1 MMRVAIHPDMK
12 GRRALK
18 SKIDTIA
25 APPSTPTLEQASP
38 PSQLHGAPPLLAPA
52 EVRRNYR
59 LGVINGVL
67 FALGDSL
74 SSAGLVLALLVRQLG
89 GSLALVGLLPALQI
103 GGFLLPQMLVGGR
116 LQAMPCKLPLYRRAA
131 VARMSAFGA
140 MLLAIIAA
148 GSLPPTVSL
157 WLIIICYSIF
167 NFGGGTSTL
176 AFQDV
181 VAKVIPPRRRG
192 SFFGTRQLF
201 GGLLTFAIVGP
212 LVGWLLGE
220 AGPLPFPLNYG
231 ALVALAWISMT
242 MSLAAFALVKE
253 PPQTQLGKRMHVI
266 EGLRRAPA
274 LMRANANYRWF
285 IISRM
290 LTRVGQIAEPF
301 YIIYAI
307 EALGLPPDVAGIY
320 LAVRALAGALSNL
333 LWSQISE
340 RQGTRRLILITGILF
355 VLAPTLALAGPAVS
369 RVLGLSGM
377 GLLIAIGLVFL
388 VAGVA
393 NDGNG
398 ISSNTYLLEIVPED
412 ERPTYIGLANTTLG
426 VVTFLPVLGGWLVAN
441 VGYGGTFGLAVTFA
455 LLGLAASLQLT
466 EVRLVKR

>member
-1 MMRVAIHPDMK
+1 MSRTK
-12 GRRALK
+12 GRPRLK
-18 SKIDTIA
+18 PNTDAIA
-25 APPSTPTLEQASP
+25 PHPSAPLTEQANSP
-38 PSQLHGAPPLLAPA
+38 SELHSAPLVLPLADI
-52 EVRRNYR
+52 RRNYR
-59 LGVINGVL
+59 LGVVNGVL

-116 LQAMPCKLPLYRRAA
+116 LQAMPYKLPLYRRAA
-131 VARMSAFGA
+131 VARMTAFSAMF
-140 MLLAIIAA
+140 LAIFAA
-148 GSLPPTVSL
+148 GSLPPNTSL

-181 VAKVIPPRRRG
+181 VAKVIPPRQRG

-212 LVGWLLGE
+212 LVRWLLGE
-220 AGPLPFPLNYG
+220 GGPLPFPYNYG
-231 ALVALAWISMT
+231 VLGVLAMISL
-242 MSLAAFALVKE
+242 SIGLLAFAIVKE
-253 PPQTQLGKRMHVI
+253 PPQTQLGPRMRVI

-274 LMRANANYRWF
+274 IMRGNANYRWF

-307 EALGLPPDVAGIY
+307 EALRLPADVAGVY
-320 LAVRALAGALSNL
+320 LAVRAISGALSNL
-333 LWSQISE
+333 LWSRISE
-340 RQGTRRLILITGILF
+340 RQGTRRLILLTSALF
-355 VLAPTLALAGPAVS
+355 VLAPALALAGPAIS
-369 RVLGLSGM
+369 SALGLGST

-398 ISSNTYLLEIVPED
+398 ISGNTYLLEIVPED

-426 VVTFLPVLGGWLVAN
+426 LVTFLPVLGGWLVAN
-441 VGYGGTFGLAVTFA
+441 VGYSGTFGLGVAFA
-455 LLGLAASLQLT
+455 LLGLASSFRLT
-466 EVRLVKR
+466 EMRAKRVT

>member
-1 MMRVAIHPDMK
+1 MASPSSAPATDP
-12 GRRALK
+12 AN
-18 SKIDTIA
+18 
-25 APPSTPTLEQASP
+25 APPAAQ
-38 PSQLHGAPPLLAPA
+38 GAPLALPPA
-52 EVRRNYR
+52 EIRRNYR
-59 LGVINGVL
+59 LGVINGVM

-116 LQAMPCKLPLYRRAA
+116 LQAMPYKLPLYRRAA
-131 VARMSAFGA
+131 VARMSAFGV
-140 MLLAIIAA
+140 LLAAIFAA
-148 GSLPPTVSL
+148 GSLPSNTSL

-201 GGLLTFAIVGP
+201 SGLLTFALVGP
-212 LVGWLLGE
+212 RVGWLLG
-220 AGPLPFPLNYG
+220 AASPLPFPLNYG
-231 ALVALAWISMT
+231 ILVVLAWISM
-242 MSLAAFALVKE
+242 SIGLLAFALVKE
-253 PPQTQLGKRMHVI
+253 PPQTQLGKRMRVI

-274 LMRANANYRWF
+274 IMRANPNYRWF

-307 EALGLPPDVAGIY
+307 EELGLPADVAGVY
-320 LAVRALAGALSNL
+320 LAVRAVAGALSNL
-333 LWSQISE
+333 AWSRVSE
-340 RQGTRRLILITGILF
+340 RQGTRRLILLTGVLF
-355 VLAPTLALAGPAVS
+355 VMAPALALGGPAIS
-369 RVLGLSGM
+369 NALGFGSSGR
-377 GLLIAIGLVFL
+377 LIAIGLVFL

-398 ISSNTYLLEIVPED
+398 ISGNTYLLEIVPEA

-441 VGYGGTFGLAVTFA
+441 LGYSGTFSIGVAFA
-455 LLGLAASLQLT
+455 LLGLLASYQLS
-466 EVRLVKR
+466 EVRLRATQ

>member
-1 MMRVAIHPDMK
+1 
-12 GRRALK
+12 
-18 SKIDTIA
+18 
-25 APPSTPTLEQASP
+25 
-38 PSQLHGAPPLLAPA
+38 
-52 EVRRNYR
+52 
-59 LGVINGVL
+59 VINGVL

-116 LQAMPCKLPLYRRAA
+116 LQAMPYKLPLYRRAA
-131 VARMSAFGA
+131 IARMSAFGA
-140 MLLAIIAA
+140 LLLAIFAA
-148 GSLPPTVSL
+148 GSLPSNTSL
-157 WLIIICYSIF
+157 MLIIICYSIF

-212 LVGWLLGE
+212 LVRWLLGE
-220 AGPLPFPLNYG
+220 ASPLPFPSNFGVLG
-231 ALVALAWISMT
+231 VLAWISL
-242 MSLAAFALVKE
+242 SAGLIAFAIVKE
-253 PPQTQLGKRMHVI
+253 PPQTRLGRRMRVI

-274 LMRANANYRWF
+274 ILRANANYRWF

-307 EALGLPPDVAGIY
+307 EALGLPSGVAGVF
-320 LAVRALAGALSNL
+320 LAVRAISGALSNL
-333 LWSQISE
+333 LWSRISA
-340 RQGTRRLILITGILF
+340 RQGTRRLILLTGVLF
-355 VLAPTLALAGPAVS
+355 VLAPALALAGPAIAGA
-369 RVLGLSGM
+369 LGLGQL
-377 GLLIAIGLVFL
+377 GLVVAIGMVFL

-398 ISSNTYLLEIVPED
+398 ISSNIYLLEIVPED

-441 VGYGGTFGLAVTFA
+441 VGYSGTFGIGVTFA
-455 LLGLAASLQLT
+455 LLGLGASLRLR
-466 EVRLVKR
+466 EMGGAVRKSGA

>member
-1 MMRVAIHPDMK
+1 
-12 GRRALK
+12 
-18 SKIDTIA
+18 
-25 APPSTPTLEQASP
+25 
-38 PSQLHGAPPLLAPA
+38 
-52 EVRRNYR
+52 
-59 LGVINGVL
+59 VINGVL

-74 SSAGLVLALLVRQLG
+74 SSAGLVLALLVRELG

-116 LQAMPCKLPLYRRAA
+116 LQAMPYKLPLYRRAA

-140 MLLAIIAA
+140 MLLGIFAA
-148 GSLPPTVSL
+148 GSLSHNTSL

-181 VAKVIPPRRRG
+181 VAKVIPPRQRG
-192 SFFGTRQLF
+192 SFFGTRQLL

-212 LVGWLLGE
+212 LVRWLLGE
-220 AGPLPFPLNYG
+220 ASPLPFPYNYG
-231 ALVALAWISMT
+231 LLGVLALISM
-242 MSLAAFALVKE
+242 SIGLAAFAIVNE
-253 PPQTQLGKRMHVI
+253 PPQTQLGKRMRVI

-274 LMRANANYRWF
+274 IMRANANYRWF

-301 YIIYAI
+301 YIIYAV
-307 EALGLPPDVAGIY
+307 EALRLPSGVAGVY
-320 LAVRALAGALSNL
+320 LAVRAISGALSNL
-333 LWSQISE
+333 LWSKISE
-340 RQGTRRLILITGILF
+340 RQGTRRLILLTGILF
-355 VLAPTLALAGPAVS
+355 VLPPALALGGPALAGAVG
-369 RVLGLSGM
+369 LGQL

-398 ISSNTYLLEIVPED
+398 IAGNTYLLEIVPED

-441 VGYGGTFGLAVTFA
+441 VGYSGTFAIGATFA
-455 LLGLAASLQLT
+455 LLGLLSSYQLS
-466 EVRLVKR
+466 EARVRGIQ

>member
-1 MMRVAIHPDMK
+1 MPAHTTASAIEQ
-12 GRRALK
+12 AN
-18 SKIDTIA
+18 
-25 APPSTPTLEQASP
+25 PPSL
-38 PSQLHGAPPLLAPA
+38 LHGAPPLLTPA

-103 GGFLLPQMLVGGR
+103 GGFLLPQMLVGGQ
-116 LQAMPCKLPLYRRAA
+116 LQALPYKLPLYRRAA

-140 MLLAIIAA
+140 MLLAIFAA
-148 GSLPPTVSL
+148 GSLPPNTSL

-201 GGLLTFAIVGP
+201 GGLLTFVIVGP
-212 LVGWLLGE
+212 LVRWLLGE
-220 AGPLPFPLNYG
+220 SSPLLFPFNYT
-231 ALVALAWISMT
+231 ALVVLAWISMS
-242 MSLAAFALVKE
+242 MSLFAFALVKE
-253 PPQTQLGKRMHVI
+253 PPQTQLGRRMHVI
-266 EGLRRAPA
+266 EGLRRAPVI
-274 LMRANANYRWF
+274 MRANANYRWF

-307 EALGLPPDVAGIY
+307 EALGLPSSVAGVY
-320 LAVRALAGALSNL
+320 LAVRAISGALSNL
-333 LWSQISE
+333 LWSRISE
-340 RQGTRRLILITGILF
+340 RQGTRQLILLTGVLF
-355 VLAPTLALAGPAVS
+355 VLAPALALVGPTISSA
-369 RVLGLSGM
+369 LGLG
-377 GLLIAIGLVFL
+377 GTGVLVAIGLVFL

-441 VGYGGTFGLAVTFA
+441 VGYSGTFGIGVTFA
-455 LLGLAASLQLT
+455 LLGLVASL
-466 EVRLVKR
+466 RLREAGTAERRAL

>member
-1 MMRVAIHPDMK
+1 MASQTTTP
-12 GRRALK
+12 
-18 SKIDTIA
+18 TIEQAA
-25 APPSTPTLEQASP
+25 APEDPQIKPLP
-38 PSQLHGAPPLLAPA
+38 PADI
-52 EVRRNYR
+52 RRNYR

-103 GGFLLPQMLVGGR
+103 GGFLLPQLLVGGR
-116 LQAMPCKLPLYRRAA
+116 LQAMPYKLPLYRRAA
-131 VARMSAFGA
+131 FARLSAFAA
-140 MLLAIIAA
+140 MLLAIFAA
-148 GSLPPTVSL
+148 SSLPPNISL
-157 WLIIICYSIF
+157 LLIILFYSIF

-212 LVGWLLGE
+212 LVRWLLGQSS
-220 AGPLPFPLNYG
+220 PLPFPLNYG
-231 ALVALAWISMT
+231 ALGVLALLSYVVG
-242 MSLAAFALVKE
+242 LGAFAIVRE
-253 PPQTQLGKRMHVI
+253 PPQTHLGPRMRVI

-301 YIIYAI
+301 YIIYAT
-307 EALGLPPDVAGIY
+307 EALGMPAGVAGVY
-320 LAVRALAGALSNL
+320 LAVRAISGALSNL
-333 LWSQISE
+333 LWSRISE
-340 RQGTRRLILITGILF
+340 RQGTRRLILLTS
-355 VLAPTLALAGPAVS
+355 VLIVVAPALALAGPALS
-369 RVLGLSGM
+369 AALGLGSI
-377 GLLIAIGLVFL
+377 GLLVAIGLVFL

-393 NDGNG
+393 NDGAG
-398 ISSNTYLLEIVPED
+398 ISGNTYLLEIVPED

-441 VGYGGTFGLAVTFA
+441 IGYSGTFGLGVAFA
-455 LLGLAASLQLT
+455 LIGLLAAAQLR
-466 EVRLVKR
+466 EAAGAIRGAGA

>member
-1 MMRVAIHPDMK
+1 MAK
-12 GRRALK
+12 GRHRLK
-18 SKIDTIA
+18 SKTDA
-25 APPSTPTLEQASP
+25 STARVS
-38 PSQLHGAPPLLAPA
+38 APA
-52 EVRRNYR
+52 IEQTNPPASLHATPLVLSPAEMRRNYR

-116 LQAMPCKLPLYRRAA
+116 LQAMPYKLTLYRRAA

-140 MLLAIIAA
+140 MLLAIFAA
-148 GSLPPTVSL
+148 GNLPPDTSL
-157 WLIIICYSIF
+157 WLIIILYSVF

-181 VAKVIPPRRRG
+181 IAKVIPPRRRG

-212 LVGWLLGE
+212 LVRWLLGE
-220 AGPLPFPLNYG
+220 SSPLPFPYNYG
-231 ALVALAWISMT
+231 VLGLVAWIC
-242 MSLAAFALVKE
+242 MSIGLFAFAIVKE
-253 PPQTQLGKRMHVI
+253 PPQTQLGKRMRVI

-274 LMRANANYRWF
+274 IMRANANYRWF

-307 EALGLPPDVAGIY
+307 EALALPAGVAGVY
-320 LAVRALAGALSNL
+320 LAVRAISGALSNL
-333 LWSQISE
+333 LWSRISE
-340 RQGTRRLILITGILF
+340 RQGTRRLMLLTGVLF
-355 VLAPTLALAGPAVS
+355 VLAPALALGGPAIS
-369 RVLGLSGM
+369 GALGLGST

-398 ISSNTYLLEIVPED
+398 ISGNTYLLEIVPED

-426 VVTFLPVLGGWLVAN
+426 VVTFLPVLGGWLVATI
-441 VGYGGTFGLAVTFA
+441 GYGGTFVLGVVFA
-455 LLGLAASLQLT
+455 LLGLLSSYQLT
-466 EVRLVKR
+466 ETRVQRAS

>member
-1 MMRVAIHPDMK
+1 MMK
-12 GRRALK
+12 GRHRLK
-18 SKIDTIA
+18 SKSETIVPHTSA
-25 APPSTPTLEQASP
+25 PAIEQSNPPSDLHSTPLVLS
-38 PSQLHGAPPLLAPA
+38 PA
-52 EVRRNYR
+52 EIRRNYR

-116 LQAMPCKLPLYRRAA
+116 LQAMPYKLPLYRRAA

-140 MLLAIIAA
+140 MLLAIFAA
-148 GSLPPTVSL
+148 GSLSPNTSL
-157 WLIIICYSIF
+157 WLIIICYSVF

-181 VAKVIPPRRRG
+181 VAKIIPPRRRG
-192 SFFGTRQLF
+192 SFFGTRQLY

-212 LVGWLLGE
+212 LVRWLLGE
-220 AGPLPFPLNYG
+220 GSPLPFPYNYG
-231 ALVALAWISMT
+231 LLGVLALISL
-242 MSLAAFALVKE
+242 SIGLIAFSIVKE
-253 PPQTQLGKRMHVI
+253 PPQTQLGPRMRVI

-274 LMRANANYRWF
+274 IMRGNANYRWF

-307 EALGLPPDVAGIY
+307 EALGLPAGVAGVY
-320 LAVRALAGALSNL
+320 LAVRAVSGALSNL
-333 LWSQISE
+333 LWSRISE
-340 RQGTRRLILITGILF
+340 RQGNCRLILLTGVLF
-355 VLAPTLALAGPAVS
+355 VLAPALALAGPALS
-369 RVLGLSGM
+369 SALGLGSTGV
-377 GLLIAIGLVFL
+377 LVAIGLVFL

-398 ISSNTYLLEIVPED
+398 ISGNTYLLEIVPAD

-441 VGYGGTFGLAVTFA
+441 VGYNGTFGIGVMFA
-455 LLGLAASLQLT
+455 LLGLLSSYQLT
-466 EVRLVKR
+466 ETRVRRAS